1 MRVRDS
7 REDPGA
13 GVSIVYARNLAFYA
27 VASFAYVFGKVPEGE
42 GGNGSLKMFIKKPH
56 LA

>member
-27 VASFAYVFGKVPEGE
+27 VVSFAYVFGKVPEGE